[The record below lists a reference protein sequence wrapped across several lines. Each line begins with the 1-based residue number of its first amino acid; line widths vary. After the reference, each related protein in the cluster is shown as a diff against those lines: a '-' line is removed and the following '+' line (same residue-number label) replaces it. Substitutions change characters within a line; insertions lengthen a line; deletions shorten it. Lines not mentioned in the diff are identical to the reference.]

1 MKNWKLEIIN
11 GIVLIIKDF
20 LDFIVIIKLI
30 ARMYIYLNVKI
41 VVNFL
46 E

>member
-11 GIVLIIKDF
+11 GILQIIKDF
-20 LDFIVIIKLI
+20 LDFIMIIKLI
-30 ARMYIYLNVKI
+30 ERMYIYLNVKI